1 MPASSD
7 GPAAPP
13 PQIALRDLHRDFA
26 RIGVMSFGGP
36 AAQIALMHRLLVD
49 DRRWLTEADYLRALS
64 FCMILPG
71 PEAMQLAT
79 YAGWRLRGV
88 AGGLIAGL
96 WFTLPGAL
104 AILGLAAAY
113 VHWGSAPVAQG
124 MLLGL
129 KACVAAVVV
138 QALIRLAQRSLTT
151 PAARM
156 LAGLSFAALTL
167 AGLPFPLVILIAAL
181 WGARQAGAPA
191 ALPAQVTAP
200 SGPGLLRRAAPW
212 ALAWLLPLAALFLL
226 ADPFWAQMGL
236 FFSKLATLSFGG
248 AYALL
253 AWMAQVLVND
263 FGWLNPAEMIDALGL
278 AETTPGP
285 LILVAAFAGFVA
297 GFHHGGPG
305 AALAGWALTLW
316 MVFTPCFLWVFAGAP
331 LIEALTRRPRL
342 AAALSAVSAAVVG
355 VIASLAL
362 WFALHV
368 LFAQLLP
375 GPLGLTLPDLASFR
389 PVAALLMA
397 LAAGLLIW
405 RGWPL
410 LAVLGLC
417 AALGAA
423 LGLGAG

>member
-1 MPASSD
+1 
-7 GPAAPP
+7 
-13 PQIALRDLHRDFA
+13 
-26 RIGVMSFGGP
+26 
-36 AAQIALMHRLLVD
+36 
-49 DRRWLTEADYLRALS
+49 
-64 FCMILPG
+64 
-71 PEAMQLAT
+71 
-79 YAGWRLRGV
+79 
-88 AGGLIAGL
+88 
-96 WFTLPGAL
+96 
-104 AILGLAAAY
+104 
-113 VHWGSAPVAQG
+113 
-124 MLLGL
+124 
-129 KACVAAVVV
+129 
-138 QALIRLAQRSLTT
+138 
-151 PAARM
+151 
-156 LAGLSFAALTL
+156 
-167 AGLPFPLVILIAAL
+167 
-181 WGARQAGAPA
+181 
-191 ALPAQVTAP
+191 
-200 SGPGLLRRAAPW
+200 
-212 ALAWLLPLAALFLL
+212 
-226 ADPFWAQMGL
+226 
-236 FFSKLATLSFGG
+236 
-248 AYALL
+248 
-253 AWMAQVLVND
+253 
-263 FGWLNPAEMIDALGL
+263 
-278 AETTPGP
+278 
-285 LILVAAFAGFVA
+285 VA

-410 LAVLGLC
+410 LAVLGLS